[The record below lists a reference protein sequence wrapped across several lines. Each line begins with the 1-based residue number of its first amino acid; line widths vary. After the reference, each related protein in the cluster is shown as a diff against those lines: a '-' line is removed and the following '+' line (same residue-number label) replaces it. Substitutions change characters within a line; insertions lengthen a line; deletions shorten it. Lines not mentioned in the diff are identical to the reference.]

1 MANEKHENRT
11 DDLIAACLFRLDQCV
26 YNRDTKEHGL
36 IREVYEQDGGI
47 VYVVWLPATTPHSL
61 RFGHNVS
68 DWDEG
73 VLEPSDKLLGVPE
86 RLPPLTP
93 ND

>member
-36 IREVYEQDGGI
+36 IREVYEQYGVI
-47 VYVVWLPATTPHSL
+47 VYVVWIPATPHSL
-61 RFGHNVS
+61 RFGHHVS
-68 DWDEG
+68 DWAET
-73 VLEPSDKLLGVPE
+73 VLEPSDKVLVPS
-86 RLPPLTP
+86 PGTTP
-93 ND
+93 